1 MLQIYQIITIWN
13 ILYMKFKNR
22 KQKKVANHRPLP
34 YSTANYQ
41 NSFIRAS
48 KCKPQ
53 TTLSIHIPYRI

>member
-1 MLQIYQIITIWN
+1 MEYFIYEIQ
-13 ILYMKFKNR
+13 
-22 KQKKVANHRPLP
+22 KQKTKKVANHRPLP

-53 TTLSIHIPYRI
+53 TTLSIHIPLSNIKPM

>member
-1 MLQIYQIITIWN
+1 MEYFIYEIQ
-13 ILYMKFKNR
+13 
-22 KQKKVANHRPLP
+22 KQKTKKVANHRPLP